1 MQQSLQNKLKRLRNA
16 DTPSKDN
23 ESSDKNQE
31 GGSSKGS
38 RSPPSVV
45 ERLGFPPANSS
56 EKKIKAA
63 EQSTTKRKR
72 SSTSGGRDNKK
83 ARLNGREDTISPP
96 SVFHRLG
103 SQVVVPEENQS
114 GDKKHSAHIAA
125 NTQSHS
131 VQRIVLASVEPIG
144 KSGGLAVMWKECC
157 RVEILQA
164 NKRIIDMKVQ
174 WQDKSFYLSCIY
186 GEPVKCKSNEVWERI
201 TRIGVDRSG
210 PWVMTGDFNEIL
222 DPSEKLGGTERDPD
236 DGKEFKQMI
245 SACGMGNIKYTGY
258 QFSWAGTRNKETVQC
273 RLDRTVANQELV
285 DMFPQA
291 DATYLKRVCSDHS
304 PVLTTLMDQIW
315 KRRAGFKFDKR
326 WLHREGF
333 TEVFRRSWQGATQ
346 GQSSLMSKIATCRKS
361 ISLWKRF
368 AKPNSALRIQKLH
381 HKIDTATRKQFINR
395 EELHSLRTELNEKYQ
410 NEKIFWQQKSRL
422 VWLISGDQNT
432 KFFHAVTKNRRA
444 QNIILS
450 LIDNEGKEWY
460 AEEDLGRLAENQ
472 WIGSTPT
479 SKAISTK
486 IIPTRYRQLVR
497 TDMCVSDLMTIPG
510 KEWNREA
517 KILAINPQ
525 GSTDNDTFAWDYT
538 HTQVSTPTDQAVR
551 KVNQPSLD
559 ELYQQIWKLQT
570 SPKIRH
576 FLWKC
581 ISDSLPAAANMR
593 HRHIAKDG
601 NCGRCNMDSETV
613 NHILFTCPYA
623 RLIWAVSPIQAPP
636 NGVIALVAL
645 ENLEKQK

>member
-1 MQQSLQNKLKRLRNA
+1 MVSVFERLSNKA

-131 VQRIVLASVEPIG
+131 VQRI
-144 KSGGLAVMWKECC
+144 
-157 RVEILQA
+157 
-164 NKRIIDMKVQ
+164 
-174 WQDKSFYLSCIY
+174 
-186 GEPVKCKSNEVWERI
+186 
-201 TRIGVDRSG
+201 
-210 PWVMTGDFNEIL
+210 
-222 DPSEKLGGTERDPD
+222 
-236 DGKEFKQMI
+236 
-245 SACGMGNIKYTGY
+245 
-258 QFSWAGTRNKETVQC
+258 
-273 RLDRTVANQELV
+273 
-285 DMFPQA
+285 
-291 DATYLKRVCSDHS
+291 
-304 PVLTTLMDQIW
+304 
-315 KRRAGFKFDKR
+315 
-326 WLHREGF
+326 
-333 TEVFRRSWQGATQ
+333 
-346 GQSSLMSKIATCRKS
+346 
-361 ISLWKRF
+361 
-368 AKPNSALRIQKLH
+368 
-381 HKIDTATRKQFINR
+381 
-395 EELHSLRTELNEKYQ
+395 
-410 NEKIFWQQKSRL
+410 
-422 VWLISGDQNT
+422 
-432 KFFHAVTKNRRA
+432 
-444 QNIILS
+444 
-450 LIDNEGKEWY
+450 
-460 AEEDLGRLAENQ
+460 
-472 WIGSTPT
+472 
-479 SKAISTK
+479 
-486 IIPTRYRQLVR
+486 
-497 TDMCVSDLMTIPG
+497 
-510 KEWNREA
+510 
-517 KILAINPQ
+517 
-525 GSTDNDTFAWDYT
+525 
-538 HTQVSTPTDQAVR
+538 
-551 KVNQPSLD
+551 
-559 ELYQQIWKLQT
+559 T

-636 NGVIALVAL
+636 NGVMSDTLYANIYRVLNIKHHSPDLKIHDDLVPWLLWRIWKNRNEFIFKWIDYSAPNGAWRKDHQCSGVGWIAHNDRGKMLWAGVKNLQRMGSPIETDAEGIKWAMQSLCSLGYKQVIFETDSQVLARMVTGKESIWPKLELILQEIQNHLSGNPGFKVVYYSIEGNKAADRVAKEAFSLVNYVLKLSSILPLWLKSICKADMPIVNMNSVG
-645 ENLEKQK
+645 E